1 MQKYLHVP
9 FYFQAHFMPL
19 VFKISLQLPVIYMLG
34 VFFVSIGFS
43 FSCLPGFQKANKVKQ
58 TGERKF
64 VVLNIETGNM
74 MG

>member
-1 MQKYLHVP
+1 
-9 FYFQAHFMPL
+9 
-19 VFKISLQLPVIYMLG
+19 MLG

-58 TGERKF
+58 TGERKL

>member
-1 MQKYLHVP
+1 
-9 FYFQAHFMPL
+9 MPL

-58 TGERKF
+58 TGERKL

>member
-9 FYFQAHFMPL
+9 FYCQAHFMPL
-19 VFKISLQLPVIYMLG
+19 ELKISLQLSVMYLLG

-43 FSCLPGFQKANKVKQ
+43 FSCLAGFYDANKVKK
-58 TGERKF
+58 TGERKL
-64 VVLNIETGNM
+64 VLLNFETGNM

>member
-1 MQKYLHVP
+1 
-9 FYFQAHFMPL
+9 MPL
-19 VFKISLQLPVIYMLG
+19 EFKISLQLPVTYLLG

-58 TGERKF
+58 TGERKL
-64 VVLNIETGNM
+64 VLLNIETGNM